1 MYVLVPIVFLEHIY
15 NSVTPQNQI
24 FIPHRKKV
32 TTTTTWSSDR
42 TGGAGKWA
50 STRASGWPAP
60 AWAGTGSSAGRN
72 SWAGTCRKNRPV
84 WAGEVLEQSK
94 KKKVVPA
101 GERTRE
107 LCILIYFFFTDDTVA
122 LQQNFFSNILFFIFF
137 DWLRQKRI

>member
-15 NSVTPQNQI
+15 NSVAPQNQI

-94 KKKVVPA
+94 KKVVPA